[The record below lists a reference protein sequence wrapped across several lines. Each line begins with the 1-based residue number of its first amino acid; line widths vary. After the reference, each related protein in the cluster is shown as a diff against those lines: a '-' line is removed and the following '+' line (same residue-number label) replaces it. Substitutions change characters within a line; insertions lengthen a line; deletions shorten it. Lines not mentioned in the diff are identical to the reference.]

1 MRVTVQWAA
10 GGAGDG
16 AVGGL
21 GRGLVRWCR
30 RFRAPHYPVRV
41 PTPVRLSDLT
51 TLRLG
56 GPAPDL
62 IVARTADE
70 VAAAVG
76 AADRAG
82 TGVLVLGGGSNLVV
96 ADAGIDVPIVQIA
109 VRGIAVTPTAAD
121 TASVTIGAGENW
133 DAVVAELTA
142 QGFAELAPLSGI
154 PGSTGATPVQN
165 VGAYGSEIAEVLVA
179 VTLYDRA
186 TGTLRQVSAADLQLG
201 YRSSTLRG
209 TDSAVVTDITVRL
222 TRGPVTIR
230 YAELARALGV
240 QPGDT
245 APPAD
250 VREAVLTLRRSKGMV
265 LDPEDPDTFSAGSFF
280 TNPIL
285 DPAQA
290 RAADAAIKGALG
302 SDATYPRYP
311 VTGRP
316 DAVKLSAAWLIER
329 AGFTKGH
336 PGPDA
341 PVALSTK
348 HTLALTNRGGTT
360 ADLLVLAG
368 QIQAGVRE
376 RFGVTLHPEPLLI
389 GVHLDT

>member
-1 MRVTVQWAA
+1 M
-10 GGAGDG
+10 
-16 AVGGL
+16 
-21 GRGLVRWCR
+21 
-30 RFRAPHYPVRV
+30 
-41 PTPVRLSDLT
+41 T

-109 VRGIAVTPTAAD
+109 IRGIEVTD
-121 TASVTIGAGENW
+121 TADGAATVTIGAGENW
-133 DAVVAELTA
+133 DAVVADLTA
-142 QGFAELAPLSGI
+142 QGYAELAPLSGI

-165 VGAYGSEIAEVLVA
+165 VGAYGSEIAEVLVS

-186 TGTLRQVSAADLQLG
+186 SGTINEVPAAGLRLG

-209 TDSAVVTDITVRL
+209 TDSAVITDITVRL
-222 TRGPVTIR
+222 TRGPVTVR

-240 QPGDT
+240 QPGEL

-265 LDPEDPDTFSAGSFF
+265 LDPDDRDTFSAGSFF

-285 DPAQA
+285 DPVQA
-290 RAADAAIKGALG
+290 TAADAAIKKAIGH
-302 SDATYPRYP
+302 DATYPKYP

-329 AGFTKGH
+329 AGFSKGY

-341 PVALSTK
+341 PVALSSK

-360 ADLLVLAG
+360 ADLLALAG
-368 QIQAGVRE
+368 QIQSGVRE

-389 GVHLDT
+389 GVHLDGGPRRRSQ